1 MDKNVTATHTIAFGS
16 AAYLEIEALRYAAD
30 LPRIVGERD
39 GLRKAFLSLKRKG
52 LVTCVATGHAR
63 DLAVR
68 ITDKG
73 LKVFASLIP

>member
-1 MDKNVTATHTIAFGS
+1 MDKNVTAPRTVAFGS
-16 AAYLEIEALRYAAD
+16 AEYLENEALRYAAD

-39 GLRKAFLSLKRKG
+39 SLRKAFLSLKRKG

-73 LKVFASLIP
+73 REAFAALAS